1 MKLKLS
7 KIKPNPIN
15 DEIYSST
22 DLTDLQNSLKYNGQL
37 EPISVNKKN
46 TIVSGHRRYYA
57 MKQLGWDECDVRV
70 MDYKNDTIA
79 LIEHNQHRVKSVQDI
94 LNESKWLEK
103 EYKKTIGRGKRV
115 DRLGTT
121 KQHTHLE
128 VASKI
133 GIGTTKLKQIKSI
146 NNYEPE
152 LLADID
158 SGKLSVNKAYDI
170 VKEKY
175 INTGGDKSDK
185 EVFQQKFSKLLD
197 DYKPSMEDIDEVLKK
212 KHPYN
217 FQLLVGTDQKYEEK
231 RSEFIEHLDFLKS
244 MNVNQELLYK
254 KQIEVQSHKFNPQLL
269 KECEGRLWRP
279 SDLSNKQKTI
289 SEIEQLEPI
298 VEIVNSEDAEVFN
311 IIRVMIHS
319 MSYEPNK
326 GRHVKVFVKDRISD
340 KYLGVITLGS
350 DFTTL
355 ARRDEHIGWNKKN
368 KFEHHKL
375 NNTSIASSIVPIQPF
390 GYNFLGGKLI
400 ACLTVS
406 ETIRDE
412 WERRYGDVLIGNTT
426 TSLFGHYSMYN
437 SIPIWKK
444 LGLSKGAILLKP
456 DDEQYQY
463 WVKVMK
469 KHYSE
474 EYKKCA
480 EMSSP
485 KQNILRLIYRTLGVK
500 DSDYKNEFNRG
511 VYFSSIYKNGLE
523 FLRNEIDVNDLVLD
537 ERCNRDWVLDWWK
550 KKAIK
555 RYMKLHSENNIST
568 DNYWFD
574 NMTKDD
580 VDQFLTSGG
589 VLVN

>member
-1 MKLKLS
+1 M
-7 KIKPNPIN
+7 
-15 DEIYSST
+15 
-22 DLTDLQNSLKYNGQL
+22 
-37 EPISVNKKN
+37 
-46 TIVSGHRRYYA
+46 
-57 MKQLGWDECDVRV
+57 
-70 MDYKNDTIA
+70 
-79 LIEHNQHRVKSVQDI
+79 
-94 LNESKWLEK
+94 
-103 EYKKTIGRGKRV
+103 
-115 DRLGTT
+115 
-121 KQHTHLE
+121 
-128 VASKI
+128 
-133 GIGTTKLKQIKSI
+133 
-146 NNYEPE
+146 
-152 LLADID
+152 
-158 SGKLSVNKAYDI
+158 
-170 VKEKY
+170 
-175 INTGGDKSDK
+175 
-185 EVFQQKFSKLLD
+185 
-197 DYKPSMEDIDEVLKK
+197 
-212 KHPYN
+212 
-217 FQLLVGTDQKYEEK
+217 
-231 RSEFIEHLDFLKS
+231 
-244 MNVNQELLYK
+244 
-254 KQIEVQSHKFNPQLL
+254 
-269 KECEGRLWRP
+269 WRP

-474 EYKKCA
+474 EYKKCV

-500 DSDYKNEFNRG
+500 DSNYKNEFNRG